1 MRVWAWAQFCA
12 PSPSSMAPKSS
23 SGKGAGSSGKAG
35 LKTSK
40 LGSQP
45 GSRRYSSEAKW
56 TISDYKPQRQI
67 SEQELKKAREIF
79 FSLDSDMSGSIEAEE
94 IRIML
99 HSLGQNPTDEELQ
112 ELIVRCLMS
121 LAHLPSAEQPRCA
134 CSAAIPPP
142 PG

>member
-112 ELIVRCLMS
+112 ELIVRCLMPCS
-121 LAHLPSAEQPRCA
+121 PSACR
-134 CSAAIPPP
+134 AAAMRLLSRNPPP